1 MKLLVLAVA
10 FCGVMLGQDPPF
22 QVDPLTHSVSPIFE
36 TYGLNNGHWWIQMEG
51 PLKAGYLMGAID
63 GILDSPGRDAS
74 KTLPWP
80 STLTFSEI
88 VMRLDAF
95 YSDKKNLNIPVIE
108 SACLQQV
115 ATLSAEKAAELL
127 ISFRL
132 DANKNH

>member
-1 MKLLVLAVA
+1 
-10 FCGVMLGQDPPF
+10 
-22 QVDPLTHSVSPIFE
+22 
-36 TYGLNNGHWWIQMEG
+36 
-51 PLKAGYLMGAID
+51 
-63 GILDSPGRDAS
+63 
-74 KTLPWP
+74 
-80 STLTFSEI
+80 
-88 VMRLDAF
+88 MRLDAF